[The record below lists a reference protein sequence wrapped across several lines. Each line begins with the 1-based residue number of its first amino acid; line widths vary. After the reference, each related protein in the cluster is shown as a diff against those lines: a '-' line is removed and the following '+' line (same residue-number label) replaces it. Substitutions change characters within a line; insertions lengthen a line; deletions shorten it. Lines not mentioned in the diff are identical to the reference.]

1 MCTAIEDVDSRQL
14 EQRVV
19 ERRGH
24 LTGAA
29 AVAGRSRAVRERAC
43 GQIALS
49 LVVWSHDLVAVKD
62 VARLVNTRNQLASAG
77 NIEDAVMVFFRVHHR
92 IIRGV
97 RRNRGIL
104 AQGIIRRGHRRQ
116 VRQLLKIDIAIAAHI
131 VDDRPAV
138 IHAPDGNRR
147 AGIQHHPAF
156 VLIAHGLADVAC
168 RGSLGDIGVLL
179 RAVGRRRGRIHR
191 RDAEDAVALDIRK
204 VPLIAHDDPRR
215 VNIQHFAARRGI
227 ADAENARA
235 FDVAFHIAA
244 GIRGHAGSIERRRIA
259 VKIRQHF
266 IRIDRPYHMDGRIL
280 VELRV
285 VHFLIQLIFRQRHP
299 GQRNAQHQ
307 QKGHQTFHLL
317 SSPVETVSTSH
328 YTIPLADRQGGGC
341 RIYKFGVHSDAFM
354 RFSDI
359 FPFSRPYSPRS

>member
-1 MCTAIEDVDSRQL
+1 MCAAIEDVNPWQL
-14 EQRVV
+14 KQRIIQ
-19 ERRGH
+19 RRRH
-24 LTGAA
+24 LTSAA
-29 AVAGRSRAVRERAC
+29 AVAAGSRAVGQRARN
-43 GQIALS
+43 QVALR
-49 LVVWSHDLVAVKD
+49 LVIRPHDFVAVEN
-62 VARLVNTRNQLASAG
+62 VPRLVDSGNQLASAG
-77 NIEDAVMVFFRVHHR
+77 DVVDAVMVFFRVHHL

-156 VLIAHGLADVAC
+156 VLIAHGLADVTG
-168 RGSLGDIGVLL
+168 RGGLGDISVLL
-179 RAVGRRRGRIHR
+179 HTIRRRCGFIHR
-191 RDAEDAVALDIRK
+191 RHAEKAAALDIRK

-215 VNIQHFAARRGI
+215 VNIQHFAARGCVTH
-227 ADAENARA
+227 AENALA
-235 FDVAFHIAA
+235 FNITFHIAA

-266 IRIDRPYHMDGRIL
+266 IRIHSSYYRNNCIL

-317 SSPVETVSTSH
+317 SSPVETVSVSH